1 MLCFLRV
8 FSQIGKGKGINGSM
22 PKLYIRY
29 GTDTGTLCCR
39 GGVLALL
46 FLSLSTL
53 ICGYLFFTA
62 GQVAVAAAFWLFS
75 SLLVL
80 LVLLVRLFLLSLP
93 VLLVLLLLLVL
104 LILPVLILLVLLI
117 LLVHLIL
124 VVLLLP
130 LVLLVRLFLL
140 LLLLFRILLF
150 LPIFLVLVVSW
161 SSRSLGPPDP
171 PGPLVL

>member
-1 MLCFLRV
+1 MLSFSRV
-8 FSQIGKGKGINGSM
+8 FSQIGKGKGNNGSM

-29 GTDTGTLCCR
+29 GTDTGTLRCR

-80 LVLLVRLFLLSLP
+80 LVLAAVVKKVTSKTSIAQAVGKVFQYIGIWKISNKIIIFTIASG
-93 VLLVLLLLLVL
+93 
-104 LILPVLILLVLLI
+104 LIVQYT
-117 LLVHLIL
+117 
-124 VVLLLP
+124 
-130 LVLLVRLFLL
+130 R
-140 LLLLFRILLF
+140 
-150 LPIFLVLVVSW
+150 
-161 SSRSLGPPDP
+161 
-171 PGPLVL
+171 